1 MKTESLYNRTKDN
14 LSIKYQNISNIKPQ
28 IKEVIMEIRTDVVC
42 KSFFINN
49 RRFSSLCNAI
59 LFQRETLIE
68 KDSLSNYQNEETNI
82 INQQLGIRRIR
93 DIIKKADIHG
103 FYSLIAIENQS
114 DIDKSMPLRNVFM
127 IYLTTIT
134 SIKIKTN

>member
-1 MKTESLYNRTKDN
+1 
-14 LSIKYQNISNIKPQ
+14 
-28 IKEVIMEIRTDVVC
+28 MEIRTDVVC

-59 LFQRETLIE
+59 LFQGETLIE
-68 KDSLSNYQNEETNI
+68 KDNLSNYQNEETNI

-127 IYLTTIT
+127 ICLTTIT